1 MLVMLEQALV
11 LLLGRGPSCVKSMF
25 RLNSQLLLFDVEA
38 KDPSCGSRGMPS
50 AAVVVRTLRLDLTLP
65 HDKDDSSSFSYPIE
79 NVGCRGLFKVVCCS
93 GADGSI
99 LRDRRL
105 GSERGL

>member
-1 MLVMLEQALV
+1 MLVMLEHALV
-11 LLLGRGPSCVKSMF
+11 LLLGRGPSCVKSIF
-25 RLNSQLLLFDVEA
+25 PLSSQLLLEEVEA

-50 AAVVVRTLRLDLTLP
+50 AVVMVRTLRLGLTLP
-65 HDKDDSSSFSYPIE
+65 HDEEDSSSCSYPIE
-79 NVGCRGLFKVVCCS
+79 NVGCRGLRKVVCCR